1 MPWAIAESCDATCRT
16 DLSRMPRPKTPL
28 KFRAAIAAAFRQI
41 GDRLRSEGKT
51 PSTEIARVL
60 GVSRQTA
67 HQYLK
72 GKVVP
77 DTHRL
82 AELVHHWGVTIDIDG
97 HSFDKDAFPPLPSP
111 SAAVPRHVQ
120 LSLTDLD
127 SEPFEVALPGTQN
140 KVRVARKGSTI
151 ELAIDLQWIA

>member
-1 MPWAIAESCDATCRT
+1 
-16 DLSRMPRPKTPL
+16 MPRPKTPL
-28 KFRAAIAAAFRQI
+28 KFRAAVAAAFRQI
-41 GDRLRSEGKT
+41 GDRLRGEGKT

-72 GKVVP
+72 GRVVP

-82 AELVHHWGVTIDIDG
+82 ATLVRHWDVTIEIDG
-97 HSFDKDAFPPLPSP
+97 RKFDKDAFPPLPRS
-111 SAAVPRHVQ
+111 SAQVPCHVQ
-120 LSLTDLD
+120 LRLTDLE

-140 KVRVARKGSTI
+140 KVRVARRGGTI
-151 ELAIDLQWIA
+151 ELAIDLQLSA

>member
-1 MPWAIAESCDATCRT
+1 
-16 DLSRMPRPKTPL
+16 MPRPKTPP
-28 KFRAAIAAAFRQI
+28 KFRTAVAAAFKQI
-41 GDRLRSEGKT
+41 GDHLKTEGKT
-51 PSTEIARVL
+51 PSMEIARIL

-82 AELVHHWGVTIDIDG
+82 ARLVRHWDLTIDFDG
-97 HSFDKDAFPPLPSP
+97 HKFGKAAFAPLSSPYDAIPSQ
-111 SAAVPRHVQ
+111 VQ
-120 LSLTDLD
+120 LSLTDL
-127 SEPFEVALPGTQN
+127 ENKPIEIALPGTQN

-151 ELAIDLQWIA
+151 ELAIDLRLTA

>member
-1 MPWAIAESCDATCRT
+1 
-16 DLSRMPRPKTPL
+16 MPRPKTPL
-28 KFRAAIAAAFRQI
+28 KFRAAVAAAFRQI

-72 GKVVP
+72 GRVVP

-82 AELVHHWGVTIDIDG
+82 AELVHHWKVTIDIDG

-111 SAAVPRHVQ
+111 SGAVPRHVQ
-120 LSLTDLD
+120 LSLTDL
-127 SEPFEVALPGTQN
+127 ENKPIEIAVPGTKN
-140 KVRVARKGSTI
+140 MVRVKRKGTTI
-151 ELAIDLQWIA
+151 ELAIDLQLIA